1 MTQFSTAVTQ
11 TTLFV
16 NAAEGLVLASASPR
30 RKDLLGSLGLK
41 FSVVPSLIEE
51 TPLQDETPRDHV
63 LRLSVE
69 KARDVAARKQ
79 VAGRWFIGSDTIV
92 VHNTRLLGKPQDE
105 QEAAGMLRALSGN
118 SHDVYSG
125 YAVHDRASGQTLQG
139 AVRTRVTFRRLTEA
153 EIAGYIATGEPR
165 DKAGAYAIQGLGAFL
180 VRAIEGSYTNVV
192 GLPLSEVIDAL
203 LSMKAIFPYRDPLFQ
218 PVA

>member
-1 MTQFSTAVTQ
+1 MTHVSTAVTQ

-16 NAAEGLVLASASPR
+16 NAAEELVLASASPR
-30 RKDLLGSLGLK
+30 RRDLLGSLGLK
-41 FSVVPSLIEE
+41 FTVVPSLIEE
-51 TPLQDETPRDHV
+51 IPLHNETPREHV

-69 KARDVAARKQ
+69 KACDVAGRKQ

-92 VHNTRLLGKPQDE
+92 VHNARLLGKPQDE
-105 QEAAGMLRALSGN
+105 QDAAAMLRALSGN
-118 SHDVYSG
+118 SHEVYSG
-125 YAVHDRASGQTLQG
+125 YAVHDRVSGQTLQG
-139 AVRTRVTFRRLTEA
+139 AVRTRVTFRRLTAA

-192 GLPLSEVIDAL
+192 GLPLSEVVDTL
-203 LSMKAIFPYRDPLFQ
+203 LTMKAIFPYQDPLSQ